1 MLFPWEILEVIQWL
15 ELATQ
20 MQLQEDAPPHPPDT
34 HHVAYPLLYL
44 RRSSSGG
51 CSDGFVDQDLLCSSS
66 WDDRPLVDL
75 HEGPFFWAVWAWASF
90 RQMVTLHPKS
100 GNREGWMLLF
110 TYVMFGF
117 NCWQCKII
125 LHGSLSKDCLDSMG
139 LWASL
144 WRTVLVVLIEDEGL
158 HTMGSTIPW
167 AE

>member
-1 MLFPWEILEVIQWL
+1 MGDPGSHPVARTGHSDAASGRCSPPPPRHTPCCLSFAVPEKVFLRRVLRWVCGPGPPL
-15 ELATQ
+15 
-20 MQLQEDAPPHPPDT
+20 QLQLGWQTLGWPSRRT
-34 HHVAYPLLYL
+34 FLLG
-44 RRSSSGG
+44 S
-51 CSDGFVDQDLLCSSS
+51 
-66 WDDRPLVDL
+66 
-75 HEGPFFWAVWAWASF
+75 WAWASF

-144 WRTVLVVLIEDEGL
+144 WRTVLVVLIEAEGL